1 MFSLSLFYRKR
12 IVTPVALT
20 CCSALLLAACTTNP
34 TTGESQISRTALG
47 AGIAAAAGAGIGALA
62 NKKNRA
68 KGAAIGAGIG
78 ALAGGAVGAYMDVQ
92 DAKLRKQLA
101 STGVSV
107 TRSGNDIILNMPG
120 DITFKTGSAD
130 LSPQFFSTLDSVAAV
145 LAEHNK
151 TIVTVV
157 GYTDSTGS
165 ATTNQALSERRAST
179 VAQYLQTRKVQSE
192 RLVVEGMGASNF
204 IADNSSAAGR
214 AKNRRVE
221 IALSPI
227 TQ

>member
-165 ATTNQALSERRAST
+165 AATNQALSERRAST

>member
-1 MFSLSLFYRKR
+1 M
-12 IVTPVALT
+12 
-20 CCSALLLAACTTNP
+20 
-34 TTGESQISRTALG
+34 
-47 AGIAAAAGAGIGALA
+47 
-62 NKKNRA
+62 
-68 KGAAIGAGIG
+68 
-78 ALAGGAVGAYMDVQ
+78 
-92 DAKLRKQLA
+92 
-101 STGVSV
+101 
-107 TRSGNDIILNMPG
+107 
-120 DITFKTGSAD
+120 
-130 LSPQFFSTLDSVAAV
+130 SPQFFSTLDSVAAV

-165 ATTNQALSERRAST
+165 AATNQALSERRAST

>member
-1 MFSLSLFYRKR
+1 MFSLSLFYRQK
-12 IVTPVALT
+12 IVAPVALG
-20 CCSALLLAACTTNP
+20 CSALLLAACTTNP
-34 TTGESQISRTALG
+34 TTGESQVSRTALG
-47 AGIAAAAGAGIGALA
+47 AGIAAVAGAGIGALA

-101 STGVSV
+101 SSGVSV

-130 LSPQFFSTLDSVAAV
+130 LSPQFFNTLDSVASV

-165 ATTNQALSERRAST
+165 AATNQALSQKRAAT
-179 VAQYLQTRKVQSE
+179 VAQYLQQRKVQGE
-192 RLVVEGMGASNF
+192 RLVIEGMGASNF
-204 IADNSSAAGR
+204 IADNSTEAGR
-214 AKNRRVE
+214 AQNRRVE

-227 TQ
+227 TN